1 MPACN
6 MCSVYTCLMV
16 CILITITSNDNWL
29 STPYR
34 TENTFTLLYYNTP
47 YINRIFG
54 GANYDLSYSVTSS
67 HLWNLQFT
75 NVWSATKIWTV
86 KLDMAWIDFFGK
98 LLNLMISMSIVWA
111 SSLEKRT
118 WGRRLLQKK
127 SWVNIW
133 PRKSGQEKRVQ
144 IISWSIISFPI
155 VLFVNVPACA
165 GNLNLCESTTNKA
178 QQSIQIKMIH
188 TNF

>member
-1 MPACN
+1 MEFTI
-6 MCSVYTCLMV
+6 YKCL
-16 CILITITSNDNWL
+16 I
-29 STPYR
+29 R
-34 TENTFTLLYYNTP
+34 
-47 YINRIFG
+47 
-54 GANYDLSYSVTSS
+54 
-67 HLWNLQFT
+67 
-75 NVWSATKIWTV
+75 WTV
-86 KLDMAWIDFFGK
+86 KLDMAWKDFFGK

-178 QQSIQIKMIH
+178 LQSIQIKMIH
-188 TNF
+188 TNFEMKVFAECWNLFASIPNDSVLQAKQKWAETL